1 MTEDPKASLL
11 RQPRLR
17 RSDLL
22 SKLDGTVGMG
32 PGDAN
37 VPGRGP
43 QEWASYRARV
53 EAAEREAARRWPT
66 AGTDGA
72 AR

>member
-53 EAAEREAARRWPT
+53 EAAR
-66 AGTDGA
+66 
-72 AR
+72 